1 MARQPF
7 VCRADNKGM
16 AVQLARCRQLRHRST
31 DAEAALWSHLRSRRM
46 GGFKFRRRYP
56 CGPFILDFF
65 CPVRRLAIELDGGQH
80 FEASVAA
87 HDARRRRVLATRGI
101 SVLRFAADQIFRE
114 TDAVLMTIAFA
125 LGAYVADR

>member
-1 MARQPF
+1 MPAL
-7 VCRADNKGM
+7 
-16 AVQLARCRQLRHRST
+16 QLVRCRQLRHRST
-31 DAEAALWSHLRSRRM
+31 NAEAALWSHLRSRRK
-46 GGFKFRRRYP
+46 GGFKFRRQYP

-80 FEASVAA
+80 YEAAAVAY
-87 HDARRRRVLATRGI
+87 DARRSRFLANRGI

-125 LGAYVADR
+125 LGAYVPSP